1 MLHYDIIISI
11 ISGVILYTIYILYY
25 IILYYR
31 WCELQGKDV
40 VMRDMGVDRVDMV
53 TIKYSYLNI
62 IVYFSINIQI

>member
-1 MLHYDIIISI
+1 MILLLFFLLKLDI
-11 ISGVILYTIYILYY
+11 YY
-25 IILYYR
+25 FNYR